1 VAGQGVLGVTDAGP
15 DRPMRVLVL
24 GHGAERTGP
33 PVYLLRVGRWLV
45 DHGNVQLEV
54 VLLDDGPLLHELRE
68 LGPVTV
74 LPEFG
79 LTGRVRYLPAL
90 GQRLGG
96 DRLAQRGRE
105 VALRGAANQVGEPD
119 VVWINTAGSVR
130 ALRYL
135 PFRPRRVVTHVHEM
149 SLGLERYLRAEDRA
163 LIEERTGRYLT
174 VSSPVTR
181 HLVERWG
188 IDPGRIGHAAGVVE
202 LPPPAARRGVG
213 EVRSTVGAR
222 PGDLVVGTAGTVDW
236 RKAPDLFLAAAAELR
251 ALLPGRRVVHV
262 WIGGGELSPAWEAA
276 HEMAAAAGLGD
287 AVCFVG
293 EQADALDWMRA
304 FDLFV
309 LPSREDAFPL
319 VCLEA
324 ASVGVPVVCF
334 DTGGIADFVAP
345 SGEPPAGAVVPYP
358 DVVAF
363 ARACARLLDDDAER
377 AAAGEL
383 AARRVAERHAVEV
396 GARHLLDEL
405 EAVARA

>member
-1 VAGQGVLGVTDAGP
+1 MSDGGSGAPL
-15 DRPMRVLVL
+15 RVLVL

-33 PVYLLRVGRWLV
+33 PVYLLRVGRWLR
-45 DHGNVQLEV
+45 DHADVQLEL
-54 VLLDDGPLLHELRE
+54 VLLDDGPLLPELRE
-68 LGPVTV
+68 LGPLTV

-90 GQRLGG
+90 GRRLGG
-96 DRLAQRGRE
+96 ERWAQRGRE
-105 VALRGAANQVGEPD
+105 VALRGAAQGVGEPE
-119 VVWINTAGSVR
+119 VVWVNTAGSVR

-149 SLGLERYLRAEDRA
+149 SLGLERHLRAEDRA
-163 LIEERTGRYLT
+163 LIERCTDRYLT

-202 LPPPAARRGVG
+202 LPPPAARREVD
-213 EVRSTVGAR
+213 EVRGAVGAR
-222 PGDLVVGTAGTVDW
+222 PGDLLVGTAGTVDW
-236 RKAPDLFLAAAAELR
+236 RKAPDLFLAAAVELR

-262 WIGGGELSPAWEAA
+262 WMGGGTGSPAWAAA

-287 AVCFVG
+287 DVRFVG
-293 EQADALDWMRA
+293 EQADPLDWMRA

-334 DTGGIADFVAP
+334 DTGGIVDFVAP
-345 SGEPPAGAVVPYP
+345 EGEAPAGAVVPYP
-358 DVVAF
+358 DVAAF
-363 ARACARLLDDDAER
+363 ARACARLLADDAER
-377 AAAGEL
+377 GAAGDR

-405 EAVARA
+405 EAVARG